1 VSDGRTEGSMT
12 ANISS
17 VASTL
22 TPPTGSVYNAT
33 KATVDAI
40 TKTLGKELASRVRA
54 SAIFD
59 R

>member
-1 VSDGRTEGSMT
+1 MT

-33 KATVDAI
+33 KAAVDAI
-40 TKTLGKELASRVRA
+40 TKTLGKELASRIRA
-54 SAIFD
+54 NALFD